1 MLKTFENSALKKVW
15 RGRHRCTLHF
25 AHCHALPAPLLCQ
38 PPRPSRPFHCL
49 RLALNLQ
56 IRHFTSRDL
65 SVLLWSLAT
74 ALVKPSNA
82 LVKAGIQQSLDMCKD
97 FTPHELADATWAMG
111 SMGWKPGSA
120 DTSGWFACIDEA
132 SDAMSFIDMMRT
144 AWALTIIRIG
154 GKMMSDGMLAR
165 LENGSHAFAG
175 LSCKHIIMYLE
186 TLKRLGSVKP
196 GPLLSNAILR
206 GTVTHLD
213 TFSSDQLLQVLDF
226 MQCFEP
232 RPEKQFLLNIVLK
245 LVEKM
250 FACTSKELVSL
261 LTSATNLKLA
271 PLPEAV
277 EAYILRM
284 AKLNL
289 CRFKQSQAAIVRWAM
304 TQLKIEISE
313 DMMRE
318 LRCVES
324 SQRYHLKTIVQASG
338 GLLSVFTNVHRFNDR
353 QRRHSMAP
361 GMAPAPGRNLSACI
375 HDSGH
380 ERPMPNA
387 SARRASVALSGCFIP
402 LANDV
407 SEIPRDKS
415 SRRSSLVAATVVA
428 ATAVIAANKM
438 SHSGERRKSSVSQ
451 MSGVERAISQ
461 PDSCNTDA
469 SMRKSSLYGQLW
481 EGPTNRFIHRQETNK
496 LLESEGIPLL
506 SMPLPDAARGRAQV
520 FKRPSSV
527 EIRRPATSIPGC
539 TEEGKDFLRTS
550 SAPQRL
556 KTLHQVGS
564 STHTF

>member
-1 MLKTFENSALKKVW
+1 
-15 RGRHRCTLHF
+15 
-25 AHCHALPAPLLCQ
+25 
-38 PPRPSRPFHCL
+38 
-49 RLALNLQ
+49 
-56 IRHFTSRDL
+56 
-65 SVLLWSLAT
+65 
-74 ALVKPSNA
+74 
-82 LVKAGIQQSLDMCKD
+82 MCKD

-120 DTSGWFACIDEA
+120 DTSSWFVCIDDA

-144 AWALTIIRIG
+144 AWALSIIRTG
-154 GKMMSDGMLAR
+154 GKIMSDGMLAR
-165 LENGSHAFAG
+165 LENGSQAFAG
-175 LSCKHIIMYLE
+175 LSCRHFIMYLE
-186 TLKRLGSVKP
+186 TLKRLGTVKP
-196 GPLLSNAILR
+196 GPLLSSAILR
-206 GTVTHLD
+206 GTVTYLD

-232 RPEKQFLLNIVLK
+232 RPEKQFLLNIVLMS
-245 LVEKM
+245 VEKM

-261 LTSATNLKLA
+261 LTSATNLKLT

-289 CRFKQSQAAIVRWAM
+289 CRFKQNQAAIVRWAM

-324 SQRYHLKTIVQASG
+324 SQKYHLKTIVLASG
-338 GLLSVFTNVHRFNDR
+338 GLMSVYKNVHRPNDR

-361 GMAPAPGRNLSACI
+361 GTAIAPGRNLPACI

-387 SARRASVALSGCFIP
+387 YARRASVALSGCFIP
-402 LANDV
+402 LANDA
-407 SEIPRDKS
+407 SDYPTDKS
-415 SRRSSLVAATVVA
+415 LRRSSVVAATVM
-428 ATAVIAANKM
+428 IAASKM
-438 SHSGERRKSSVSQ
+438 SHSGERRRSSVSQ

-481 EGPTNRFIHRQETNK
+481 EGPTNRFIQRQETNK
-496 LLESEGIPLL
+496 VLESEGIPLL
-506 SMPLPDAARGRAQV
+506 SVPLPDAARGRARG

-527 EIRRPATSIPGC
+527 EIRRPTTSITGC

-556 KTLHQVGS
+556 RPLHQVGA